1 MKKYILLIFS
11 VFFVAISFAQTI
23 LEEDEKGNPFHK
35 DQKDSYKMSNVYGK
49 THHIKK
55 EVVALAPLREAD
67 VMWSRKI
74 WRDIDLRQKINH
86 PLYYPQEGMAE
97 TVDRDN
103 LFTVLYNAATGN
115 GEVSIRAFS
124 GALIDDEFKEQMTPT
139 DLMNR
144 MLGEKKIIYLQDDFG
159 YDKLDEYG
167 NKMIDST
174 ANARTGAVDHSD
186 IQKWRIKEQW
196 FFDKQ
201 RSVIDVRIIGL
212 CPMTRTYYP
221 EGSYAKD
228 GFTDISGQLTGKY
241 EMLCWFYFPEVR
253 NVIRNAQAFNLVKN
267 EAENKTY
274 EDIFMKRMF
283 SSTIV
288 KEGNVY
294 DRDVKDYMVGLDAL
308 LEAERIK
315 TEIFNIEHDLWEY

>member
-1 MKKYILLIFS
+1 MKKYILLTFS
-11 VFFVAISFAQTI
+11 VFFAAISFAQTI
-23 LEEDEKGNPFHK
+23 LEDKKENPFHK
-35 DQKDSYKMSNVYGK
+35 DQKEDFLMNNVYGK

-55 EVVALAPLREAD
+55 DVVTLSPLREAD

-86 PLYYPQEGMAE
+86 PLYYPQDPTGQAK
-97 TVDRDN
+97 TLDRDN

-115 GEVSIRAFS
+115 GEVSIRAFNAQA
-124 GALIDDEFKEQMTPT
+124 GDDDEFKEEITAT
-139 DLMNR
+139 DFIKLMMGTEKLTYYKNTWSEDS
-144 MLGEKKIIYLQDDFG
+144 LDVNGEKVVMVYDDEGEKI
-159 YDKLDEYG
+159 E
-167 NKMIDST
+167 N
-174 ANARTGAVDHSD
+174 RTGGIRQGD
-186 IQKWRIKEQW
+186 IKKWRVKEQW

-201 RSVIDVRIIGL
+201 RSVMDVRIIGL
-212 CPMTRTYYP
+212 CPIANDRD
-221 EGSYAKD
+221 ENGV
-228 GFTDISGQLTGKY
+228 LTGSTN
-241 EMLCWFYFPEVR
+241 MLCWFYFPEVR

-267 EAENKTY
+267 EAENKTF

-294 DRDVKDYMVGLDAL
+294 DRDVNEYMIGLDAL

>member
-23 LEEDEKGNPFHK
+23 LDDKANPFHK
-35 DQKDSYKMSNVYGK
+35 DQTDSYKMSNIYGK
-49 THHIKK
+49 THHIQK
-55 EVVALAPLREAD
+55 EIVPLSPLREAD

-86 PLYYPQEGMAE
+86 PLYYPQDPTGQAK
-97 TVDRDN
+97 TIDRDN

-124 GALIDDEFKEQMTPT
+124 GALVDDEFKNEMTPT
-139 DLMNR
+139 ELMNT
-144 MLGEKKIIYLQDDFG
+144 MLGEKKITYLQDDYG
-159 YDKLDEYG
+159 DIALDLNG
-167 NKMIDST
+167 NKIVDST
-174 ANARTGAVDHSD
+174 SNARTGAIAHAD

-212 CPMTRTYYP
+212 CPIADDRD
-221 EGSYAKD
+221 E
-228 GFTDISGQLTGKY
+228 SGILTGGSN
-241 EMLCWFYFPEVR
+241 MLCWFYFPEVR
-253 NVIRNAQAFNLVKN
+253 GVIRNAQAFNLVKN
-267 EAENKTY
+267 EAENKTF

-294 DRDVKDYMVGLDAL
+294 DRNINEYMIGLDAL

-315 TEIFNIEHDLWEY
+315 AEIFNIEHDLWEY

>member
-23 LEEDEKGNPFHK
+23 LDDKANPFHK
-35 DQKDSYKMSNVYGK
+35 DQTDSYKMSNIYGK
-49 THHIKK
+49 NHHIKK
-55 EVVALAPLREAD
+55 EIVPLATIREAD

-86 PLYYPQEGMAE
+86 PLYYPQEGMAQII
-97 TVDRDN
+97 DRDN

-124 GALIDDEFKEQMTPT
+124 GALVDDEFKTEMTPT
-139 DLMNR
+139 ELMTR
-144 MLGEKKIIYLQDDFG
+144 MLGEKKITYLQDDYG
-159 YDKLDEYG
+159 DIALDLNG
-167 NKMIDST
+167 NKIVDST
-174 ANARTGAVDHSD
+174 SNARTGAIAHAD

-201 RSVIDVRIIGL
+201 RSVMDVRIIGM
-212 CPMTRTYYP
+212 CPMARQRHPDGTTA
-221 EGSYAKD
+221 ED
-228 GFTDISGQLTGKY
+228 GFTDISNQLTGKDL
-241 EMLCWFYFPEVR
+241 MLCWFYFPEVR
-253 NVIRNAQAFNLVKN
+253 TVLRNAQAFNLVKN
-267 EAENKTY
+267 EAENKTF

-283 SSTIV
+283 SSTIT

-294 DRDVKDYMVGLDAL
+294 DREISEYMIGLDAL

-315 TEIFNIEHDLWEY
+315 AEIFNIEHDLWEY